1 MTPEQ
6 EEKFK
11 AWIKRIKWGDI
22 ANSCKTAWI
31 ACLEANGIGE
41 DVKGK
46 DDEAAAPQWV
56 IDMMRTGKPVRCRV
70 WDEDEKG
77 GGESLVDGYC
87 LCSGGG
93 EYRYEDTMGTPW
105 KHAEPIPAWKPKEG
119 EAVFVVRGE
128 DTDVSVCRFS
138 HIDEKGIWRVVTVK
152 GQEQGFTD
160 SLVKPFDASK
170 IGKPWS
176 EV

>member
-56 IDMMRTGKPVRCRV
+56 IDMIRTGNPVRCKV
-70 WDEDEKG
+70 WNGPEYTGDTTFI
-77 GGESLVDGYC
+77 DGYRIGAQYPF
-87 LCSGGG
+87 LGVQRWQ
-93 EYRYEDTMGTPW
+93 Y
-105 KHAEPIPAWKPKEG
+105 AEPIPAWKPKDG
-119 EAVFVVRGE
+119 ESVLFCDDDNHGRAMAGFIRNGILYARGLMCA
-128 DTDVSVCRFS
+128 DW
-138 HIDEKGIWRVVTVK
+138 EKREK
-152 GQEQGFTD
+152 
-160 SLVKPFDASK
+160 VKPFDASK

-176 EV
+176 EA

>member
-1 MTPEQ
+1 MIPEQ
-6 EEKFK
+6 EGKFK

-105 KHAEPIPAWKPKEG
+105 KHAEPIPAWKPKDG
-119 EAVFVVRGE
+119 ESVLFCDDDNHGRAMAGFIRNGILYARGLMCA
-128 DTDVSVCRFS
+128 DW
-138 HIDEKGIWRVVTVK
+138 EKREK
-152 GQEQGFTD
+152 
-160 SLVKPFDASK
+160 VKPFDASK

-176 EV
+176 EA